1 MLYIIQKFVQT
12 SLLKELLVTQNYG
25 KEVIYLDSVLNT
37 IKKLLG
43 IDADDDS
50 FDSDICIGINSAIL
64 TLSQLGLE
72 GKEGFIVTSDEQEWS
87 DYLNDNKLLPMV
99 QQYIHLKTKMSF
111 DPPQNSIVGEKLKQ
125 IITELEWRIRMVSET
140 NNKE

>member
-1 MLYIIQKFVQT
+1 ML
-12 SLLKELLVTQNYG
+12 SLKELLVTPNYG
-25 KEVIYLDSVLNT
+25 KGVILLNSVLNT
-37 IKKLLG
+37 TKKLLG
-43 IDADDDS
+43 LDADDDS

-72 GKEGFIVTSDEQEWS
+72 GNEGFIVTDDTQEWS

-111 DPPQNSIVGEKLKQ
+111 DPPQNSIVCENLKQ
-125 IITELEWRIRMVSET
+125 IITELEWRIRMVSE
-140 NNKE
+140 NK

>member
-1 MLYIIQKFVQT
+1 ML
-12 SLLKELLVTQNYG
+12 LLKELLVTPNYG
-25 KEVIYLDSVLNT
+25 KGVILLNSVLNT
-37 IKKLLG
+37 TKKLLG
-43 IDADDDS
+43 LDADDDS

-72 GKEGFIVTSDEQEWS
+72 GNEGFIVTDDTQEWS

-111 DPPQNSIVGEKLKQ
+111 DPPQNSIVCENLKQ
-125 IITELEWRIRMVSET
+125 IITELEWRIRMVSENT
-140 NNKE
+140 

>member
-1 MLYIIQKFVQT
+1 ML
-12 SLLKELLVTQNYG
+12 LLKELLMTPNYG
-25 KEVIYLDSVLNT
+25 KGVILLNSVLNT
-37 IKKLLG
+37 TKKLLG
-43 IDADDDS
+43 LDADDDS

-72 GKEGFIVTSDEQEWS
+72 GNEGFIVTDDTQEWS

-111 DPPQNSIVGEKLKQ
+111 DPPQNSIVCENLKQ

>member
-1 MLYIIQKFVQT
+1 ML
-12 SLLKELLVTQNYG
+12 LLKELLATPNYG
-25 KEVIYLDSVLNT
+25 KGVILLNSVLNT
-37 IKKLLG
+37 TKKLLG
-43 IDADDDS
+43 LDADDDS

-72 GKEGFIVTSDEQEWS
+72 GNEGFIVTDDTQEWS

-111 DPPQNSIVGEKLKQ
+111 DPPQNSIVCENLKQ
-125 IITELEWRIRMVSET
+125 IITELEWRIRMVSE
-140 NNKE
+140 NK

>member
-87 DYLNDNKLLPMV
+87 DYLNDNKILPMV

-111 DPPQNSIVGEKLKQ
+111 DPPQNSIVGENLKQ
-125 IITELEWRIRMVSET
+125 IITELEWRIRMVSE
-140 NNKE
+140 NK

>member
-1 MLYIIQKFVQT
+1 ML
-12 SLLKELLVTQNYG
+12 LLKELLATPNYG
-25 KEVIYLDSVLNT
+25 KGVILLNSVLNT
-37 IKKLLG
+37 TKKLLG
-43 IDADDDS
+43 LDADDDS

-72 GKEGFIVTSDEQEWS
+72 GKEGFIVTDDTQEWS

-111 DPPQNSIVGEKLKQ
+111 DPPQNSFVCENLKQ

>member
-1 MLYIIQKFVQT
+1 ML
-12 SLLKELLVTQNYG
+12 LLKELLVTPNYG
-25 KEVIYLDSVLNT
+25 KGVILLNSVLNT
-37 IKKLLG
+37 TKKLLG
-43 IDADDDS
+43 LDADDDS

-72 GKEGFIVTSDEQEWS
+72 GNEGFIVTDDTQEWS

-111 DPPQNSIVGEKLKQ
+111 DPPQHSIVCENLKQ
-125 IITELEWRIRMVSET
+125 IITELEWRIRMVSE
-140 NNKE
+140 NK

>member
-1 MLYIIQKFVQT
+1 ML
-12 SLLKELLVTQNYG
+12 LLKELLATPNYG
-25 KEVIYLDSVLNT
+25 KGVILLNSVLNT
-37 IKKLLG
+37 TKKLLG
-43 IDADDDS
+43 LDADDDS

-72 GKEGFIVTSDEQEWS
+72 GNEGFIVTDDTQEWS

-111 DPPQNSIVGEKLKQ
+111 DPPQNSIVCENLKQ

>member
-1 MLYIIQKFVQT
+1 ML
-12 SLLKELLVTQNYG
+12 LLKELLATPNYG
-25 KEVIYLDSVLNT
+25 KGVILLNSVLNT
-37 IKKLLG
+37 TKKLLG
-43 IDADDDS
+43 LDADDDS

-72 GKEGFIVTSDEQEWS
+72 GNEGFIVTDDTQEWS

-111 DPPQNSIVGEKLKQ
+111 DPPQNSIVCENLKQ
-125 IITELEWRIRMVSET
+125 IITELEWRIRMVSE
-140 NNKE
+140 NKQ

>member
-1 MLYIIQKFVQT
+1 ML
-12 SLLKELLVTQNYG
+12 LLKELLVTPNYG
-25 KEVIYLDSVLNT
+25 KGVILLNSVLNT
-37 IKKLLG
+37 TKKLLG
-43 IDADDDS
+43 LDADDDS
-50 FDSDICIGINSAIL
+50 FNSDICIGINSAIL
-64 TLSQLGLE
+64 TLGQLGLE
-72 GKEGFIVTSDEQEWS
+72 GNEGFIVTDDTQEWS

-111 DPPQNSIVGEKLKQ
+111 DPPQNSIVCENLKQ

>member
-1 MLYIIQKFVQT
+1 ML
-12 SLLKELLVTQNYG
+12 LLKELLVTPNYG
-25 KEVIYLDSVLNT
+25 KGVILLNSVLNT
-37 IKKLLG
+37 TKKLLG
-43 IDADDDS
+43 LDDDDDS

-72 GKEGFIVTSDEQEWS
+72 GNEGFIVTDDTQEWS

-111 DPPQNSIVGEKLKQ
+111 DPPQNSIVCENLKQ
-125 IITELEWRIRMVSET
+125 IITELEWRIRMVSE
-140 NNKE
+140 NK

>member
-1 MLYIIQKFVQT
+1 MLLV
-12 SLLKELLVTQNYG
+12 KELLVTLNYG
-25 KEVIYLDSVLNT
+25 KEVICLNSVLNT

-43 IDADDDS
+43 LDAEDDS

-64 TLSQLGLE
+64 TLGQLGLE
-72 GKEGFIVTSDEQEWS
+72 GNEGFIVTSDEQEWS

-111 DPPQNSIVGEKLKQ
+111 DPPQNSFVCENLKQ

>member
-1 MLYIIQKFVQT
+1 ML
-12 SLLKELLVTQNYG
+12 LLKELLVTPNYG
-25 KEVIYLDSVLNT
+25 KGVILLNSVLNT
-37 IKKLLG
+37 TKKLLG

-72 GKEGFIVTSDEQEWS
+72 GKEGFIVTDDTQEWS

-111 DPPQNSIVGEKLKQ
+111 DPPQNSFVCENLKQ

>member
-1 MLYIIQKFVQT
+1 M
-12 SLLKELLVTQNYG
+12 N
-25 KEVIYLDSVLNT
+25 SVLNT
-37 IKKLLG
+37 TKKLLG
-43 IDADDDS
+43 LDADDDS

-64 TLSQLGLE
+64 TLNQLGLE
-72 GKEGFIVTSDEQEWS
+72 GNEGFIVTDDTQEWS

-99 QQYIHLKTKMSF
+99 QQYIYLKTKMSF
-111 DPPQNSIVGEKLKQ
+111 DPPQNSIVCENLKQ

>member
-1 MLYIIQKFVQT
+1 ML
-12 SLLKELLVTQNYG
+12 LLKELLVTPNYG
-25 KEVIYLDSVLNT
+25 KGVILLNSVLNT
-37 IKKLLG
+37 TKKLLG
-43 IDADDDS
+43 LDADDDS
-50 FDSDICIGINSAIL
+50 FDSDICIGINSAII

-72 GKEGFIVTSDEQEWS
+72 GNEGFIVTDDTQEWS

-111 DPPQNSIVGEKLKQ
+111 DPPQNSFVCENLKQ

>member
-1 MLYIIQKFVQT
+1 ML
-12 SLLKELLVTQNYG
+12 LLKELLVTPNYG
-25 KEVIYLDSVLNT
+25 KGVILLNSVLNT
-37 IKKLLG
+37 TKKLLG
-43 IDADDDS
+43 LDADDDS

-72 GKEGFIVTSDEQEWS
+72 GKEGFIVTDDTQEWS

-111 DPPQNSIVGEKLKQ
+111 DPPQNSFVCENLKQ
-125 IITELEWRIRMVSET
+125 IITELEWRIRMVSE
-140 NNKE
+140 NK

>member
-1 MLYIIQKFVQT
+1 ML
-12 SLLKELLVTQNYG
+12 LLKELLVTPNYG
-25 KEVIYLDSVLNT
+25 KGVILLNSVLNT
-37 IKKLLG
+37 TKKLLG
-43 IDADDDS
+43 LDADDDS

-72 GKEGFIVTSDEQEWS
+72 GNEGFIVTDDTQEWS

-111 DPPQNSIVGEKLKQ
+111 DPPQNSIVCENLKQ
-125 IITELEWRIRMVSET
+125 IITELEWRIRMASES
-140 NNKE
+140 K

>member
-1 MLYIIQKFVQT
+1 MLLQ
-12 SLLKELLVTQNYG
+12 KELLVTPNYG
-25 KEVIYLDSVLNT
+25 KGVIYLNSVLNT

-43 IDADDDS
+43 LDADDDS

-72 GKEGFIVTSDEQEWS
+72 GTEGFIVTSDEQEWS
-87 DYLNDNKLLPMV
+87 DYLNDSKLLPMV

-111 DPPQNSIVGEKLKQ
+111 DPPQNSFVVENLKQ

>member
-1 MLYIIQKFVQT
+1 ML
-12 SLLKELLVTQNYG
+12 LLKELLVTPNYG
-25 KEVIYLDSVLNT
+25 KGVILLNSVLNT
-37 IKKLLG
+37 TKKLLG
-43 IDADDDS
+43 LDADDDS

-72 GKEGFIVTSDEQEWS
+72 GNEGFIVTDDTQEWA

-111 DPPQNSIVGEKLKQ
+111 DPPQNSIVCENLKQ

>member
-1 MLYIIQKFVQT
+1 M
-12 SLLKELLVTQNYG
+12 N
-25 KEVIYLDSVLNT
+25 SVLNT

-72 GKEGFIVTSDEQEWS
+72 GKEGFIVTDDTQEWS

-99 QQYIHLKTKMSF
+99 QQYIHLKTKISF
-111 DPPQNSIVGEKLKQ
+111 DPPQNSFVCENLKQ
-125 IITELEWRIRMVSET
+125 IITELEWRIRMASET

>member
-1 MLYIIQKFVQT
+1 ML
-12 SLLKELLVTQNYG
+12 LLKELLVTPNYG
-25 KEVIYLDSVLNT
+25 KGVILLNSVLNT
-37 IKKLLG
+37 TKKLLG
-43 IDADDDS
+43 LDADDDS

-72 GKEGFIVTSDEQEWS
+72 GKEGFIVTDDTQEWS

-111 DPPQNSIVGEKLKQ
+111 DPPQNSFVCENLKQ

-140 NNKE
+140 NSKE

>member
-1 MLYIIQKFVQT
+1 ML
-12 SLLKELLVTQNYG
+12 LLKELLVTPNYG
-25 KEVIYLDSVLNT
+25 KGVILLNSVLNT

-43 IDADDDS
+43 LDADDDS

-72 GKEGFIVTSDEQEWS
+72 GNEGFIVTDDTQEWS

-99 QQYIHLKTKMSF
+99 QQYIHLKTKISF
-111 DPPQNSIVGEKLKQ
+111 DPPQNSFVCENLKQ
-125 IITELEWRIRMVSET
+125 IITELEWRIRMVSE
-140 NNKE
+140 NK

>member
-1 MLYIIQKFVQT
+1 ML
-12 SLLKELLVTQNYG
+12 LLKELLVTPNYG
-25 KEVIYLDSVLNT
+25 KGVILLNSVLNT
-37 IKKLLG
+37 TKKLLG
-43 IDADDDS
+43 LDADDDS

-72 GKEGFIVTSDEQEWS
+72 VNEGFIVTDDTQEWS

-111 DPPQNSIVGEKLKQ
+111 DPPQNSIVGENLKQ
-125 IITELEWRIRMVSET
+125 IITELEWRIRMVSE
-140 NNKE
+140 NK

>member
-1 MLYIIQKFVQT
+1 MVK
-12 SLLKELLVTQNYG
+12 G
-25 KEVIYLDSVLNT
+25 VIYLNSVLNT

-43 IDADDDS
+43 LDAEDDS

-72 GKEGFIVTSDEQEWS
+72 GNEGFIVTDDTQEWS

-111 DPPQNSIVGEKLKQ
+111 DPPQNSIVCENLKQ

>member
-1 MLYIIQKFVQT
+1 ML
-12 SLLKELLVTQNYG
+12 LLKELLVTPNYG
-25 KEVIYLDSVLNT
+25 KGVIYLNSVLNT

-43 IDADDDS
+43 LDAEDDS

-72 GKEGFIVTSDEQEWS
+72 GNEGFIVTDDTQEWS

-111 DPPQNSIVGEKLKQ
+111 DPPQNSIVCENLKQ
-125 IITELEWRIRMVSET
+125 IITELEWRIRMASE
-140 NNKE
+140 NK

>member
-1 MLYIIQKFVQT
+1 M
-12 SLLKELLVTQNYG
+12 TQNYG
-25 KEVIYLDSVLNT
+25 KEVILLNSVLNT
-37 IKKLLG
+37 TKKLLG
-43 IDADDDS
+43 LDADDDS

-72 GKEGFIVTSDEQEWS
+72 GKEGFIVTNEEQKWS
-87 DYLNDNKLLPMV
+87 DYLDDNNLLPMV

-111 DPPQNSIVGEKLKQ
+111 DPPQNSIVCENLKQ

>member
-1 MLYIIQKFVQT
+1 ML
-12 SLLKELLVTQNYG
+12 LLKELLATPNYG
-25 KEVIYLDSVLNT
+25 KGVILLNSVLNT
-37 IKKLLG
+37 TKKLLG
-43 IDADDDS
+43 LDADDDS

-72 GKEGFIVTSDEQEWS
+72 GKEGFIVTDDTQEWS

-111 DPPQNSIVGEKLKQ
+111 DPPQNSIVCENLKQ

>member
-1 MLYIIQKFVQT
+1 ML
-12 SLLKELLVTQNYG
+12 LLKELLVTPNYG
-25 KEVIYLDSVLNT
+25 KGVILLNSVLNT
-37 IKKLLG
+37 TKKLLG
-43 IDADDDS
+43 LDADDDS

-72 GKEGFIVTSDEQEWS
+72 GNEGFIVTDDTQEWS

-111 DPPQNSIVGEKLKQ
+111 DPPQNSIVCENLKQ
-125 IITELEWRIRMVSET
+125 IITELEWRIRMVSES
-140 NNKE
+140 K

>member
-1 MLYIIQKFVQT
+1 ML
-12 SLLKELLVTQNYG
+12 LLKEHLVTPNYG
-25 KEVIYLDSVLNT
+25 KGVILLNSVLNT
-37 IKKLLG
+37 TKKLLG
-43 IDADDDS
+43 LDADDDS

-72 GKEGFIVTSDEQEWS
+72 GNEGFIVTDDTQEWS

-111 DPPQNSIVGEKLKQ
+111 DPPQNSFVCENLKQ